1 MNSTTANIGLE
12 KKIKNYYD
20 KNTPI
25 FIEAGDALQLAFL
38 NKLIGYRFLVLKT
51 YNI

>member
-12 KKIKNYYD
+12 KKGGNYYD

-25 FIEAGDALQLAFL
+25 FINVGDALQIALL
-38 NKLIGYRFLVLKT
+38 NKLIEYGFLVFEK
-51 YNI
+51 I